1 MNSPDTLNVT
11 FSPASPDGVSPLPS
25 PDGPQLDL
33 FGQGVAL
40 ASHSVM
46 QAKDSPKL
54 TSGTSGPHSSIS
66 SASAALSASLASKLK
81 ARLEK
86 VGSMEYRQ
94 IWKEKAT
101 PLGVSYWA
109 HTASGHRTSAKD
121 CSGWPTPQED
131 NANNAYGHKG
141 TSYSDLPTTAQM
153 AGWPSPMAGTP
164 SQNGYNAAGSTDY
177 ERKMD
182 VLMGKREKVNEKVNG
197 KVSEWATPRAED
209 GESAGM
215 RHSRGVADTL
225 TAQAGQGLTGW
236 CSPTAQ
242 DHSRGGLPPRPQDTG
257 VPLSQ
262 QAALAGWPTPD
273 TQNHRD
279 GNCTRKEATGAHAMS
294 LHHTAQ
300 TVTEWPT
307 ASSRDW
313 KDTPGMATTGT
324 NPDGSERTRLD
335 QLPRVAQL
343 GIPSTSSP
351 AETEKRGALNPAH
364 SRWLMGFPVEWCQ
377 AAIRAY
383 RKLKPR
389 RKAASRDSAATATPS
404 SRKSRQSS

>member
-1 MNSPDTLNVT
+1 
-11 FSPASPDGVSPLPS
+11 
-25 PDGPQLDL
+25 
-33 FGQGVAL
+33 
-40 ASHSVM
+40 M

-94 IWKEKAT
+94 TWKEKAT

-121 CSGWPTPQED
+121 CSGWLTPQED

-153 AGWPSPMAGTP
+153 AGWATP
-164 SQNGYNAAGSTDY
+164 SSEGSAGETSEDLERRGNKWVNRKTGRVLQTNLATDV
-177 ERKMD
+177 KMLVGWHSPKAD
-182 VLMGKREKVNEKVNG
+182 TGGHYSRVNG
-197 KVSEWATPRAED
+197 KDYPTLEGQAKLAGWATPRAED

-236 CSPTAQ
+236 HSPKA
-242 DHSRGGLPPRPQDTG
+242 DTG
-257 VPLSQ
+257 GHYSRVTGKDYPT
-262 QAALAGWPTPD
+262 LAG
-273 TQNHRD
+273 QAKMA
-279 GNCTRKEATGAHAMS
+279 G
-294 LHHTAQ
+294 
-300 TVTEWPT
+300 WPT

-324 NPDGSERTRLD
+324 NPDGSERMRLD

-351 AETEKRGALNPAH
+351 AGTEKRGALNPAH
-364 SRWLMGFPVEWCQ
+364 SRWLMGFPVAWCQ

-389 RKAASRDSAATATPS
+389 RKAASCALKDTATPS
-404 SRKSRQSS
+404 CQP

>member
-1 MNSPDTLNVT
+1 
-11 FSPASPDGVSPLPS
+11 
-25 PDGPQLDL
+25 
-33 FGQGVAL
+33 
-40 ASHSVM
+40 
-46 QAKDSPKL
+46 
-54 TSGTSGPHSSIS
+54 
-66 SASAALSASLASKLK
+66 
-81 ARLEK
+81 
-86 VGSMEYRQ
+86 MEYRQ
-94 IWKEKAT
+94 TWKEKAT

-153 AGWPSPMAGTP
+153 AGWATTR
-164 SQNGYNAAGSTDY
+164 AAD
-177 ERKMD
+177 
-182 VLMGKREKVNEKVNG
+182 
-197 KVSEWATPRAED
+197 A
-209 GESAGM
+209 ESAGM

-236 CSPTAQ
+236 HSPKA
-242 DHSRGGLPPRPQDTG
+242 DTG
-257 VPLSQ
+257 GHYSRVNGKDYPT
-262 QAALAGWPTPD
+262 LAG
-273 TQNHRD
+273 QAKMA
-279 GNCTRKEATGAHAMS
+279 G
-294 LHHTAQ
+294 
-300 TVTEWPT
+300 WPT

-324 NPDGSERTRLD
+324 NPDGSERMRLD

-351 AETEKRGALNPAH
+351 AGTEKRGALNPAH
-364 SRWLMGFPVEWCQ
+364 SRWLMGFPVAWCQ

-389 RKAASRDSAATATPS
+389 RKAASCALKDTATPS
-404 SRKSRQSS
+404 CQP

>member
-1 MNSPDTLNVT
+1 
-11 FSPASPDGVSPLPS
+11 
-25 PDGPQLDL
+25 
-33 FGQGVAL
+33 
-40 ASHSVM
+40 M

-94 IWKEKAT
+94 TWKEKAT

-121 CSGWPTPQED
+121 CSGWLTPQED

-153 AGWPSPMAGTP
+153 AGWATP
-164 SQNGYNAAGSTDY
+164 SSEGSAGETSEDLERRGNKWVNRKTGRVLQTNLATDV
-177 ERKMD
+177 KMLVGWHSPKAD
-182 VLMGKREKVNEKVNG
+182 TGGHYSRVNG
-197 KVSEWATPRAED
+197 KDYPTLEGQAKLAGWATPRAED

-225 TAQAGQGLTGW
+225 TAQAGQGL
-236 CSPTAQ
+236 
-242 DHSRGGLPPRPQDTG
+242 
-257 VPLSQ
+257 
-262 QAALAGWPTPD
+262 AGWPTPD

-294 LHHTAQ
+294 PHHTAQ
-300 TVTEWPT
+300 TVTGWPT
-307 ASSRDW
+307 SSVRDS
-313 KDTPGMATTGT
+313 KGGYEGGRMRDGKISTDT
-324 NPDGSERTRLD
+324 LD
-335 QLPRVAQL
+335 VVAQL

-351 AETEKRGALNPAH
+351 AGTEKRGALNPAH
-364 SRWLMGFPVEWCQ
+364 SRWLMGFPVTWCQ